1 MNIQITGH
9 IQNKLGVERRE
20 RMRKGRKKGE
30 KGDEKVITETLQL
43 NESGGKIRLLL
54 T

>member
-9 IQNKLGVERRE
+9 SEQTRSGKDRK